1 MKRIAIIILCLLCS
15 LSVAFGSVTV
25 KQDKKGNIWVASDGK
40 GTVSLFWIPAISEWP
55 SEGWQIERI
64 SGGKATVIAKKIMPG
79 LDEEAMK
86 AITTTDAEGIKKFI
100 TKIKKGSFVSDEDKL
115 AGVVFSLKAAT
126 DIMFGKAMGLR
137 FIDNN
142 AGSGPISYRLTAL
155 NASGRAGT
163 VLQSITVDGSK
174 QTELPEQIKELK
186 AILDNDSVILSWS
199 NPTQNKVIPVIAYYI
214 ERSAG
219 DLKDI
224 LTPQPL
230 LIGLKSDKKSSPVYL
245 DKKPPV
251 EVELIYS
258 VSTVDL
264 FGRKSAPVQV
274 RIFIPDKNALMPPTQ
289 VIAKAGDGYVDI
301 SWKKNS
307 SQLTTGYIVERSMLY
322 NGPYENL
329 TTRALKRDEEKY
341 RDKEVMGG
349 STYYYRIRSVDS
361 RGDIGNP
368 SFAVMAQPRS
378 EEYPPA
384 PENLKA
390 HIGNTRIR
398 LTWDSVNFPVAGY
411 FIYKKVEGSD
421 NWTQMNERLTPET
434 LYDIPFGEHNGGKF
448 NFRITAVGFDSKESK
463 PSRHVEVILPDNLP
477 PNTPH
482 IRAVSG
488 AGGKAVIDFVP
499 ANPETDTD
507 QFLILR
513 SGTDREIGVVIGDPL
528 PLNARRFEDPFVEP
542 GQVYWYRIVAV
553 DRAGNRSEPSKPV
566 VIQIGTPDIPTP
578 KKPEVEVV
586 TSPFRH
592 VKITFETPPFGLS
605 VIVQSRKE
613 GNQNWKTVTGPVS
626 DIKEAVDPNLVDKGK
641 IQYRIVYRSA
651 NGVVGKPS
659 EVVEIDM
666 K

>member
-1 MKRIAIIILCLLCS
+1 MKRIAIIILFLFCS
-15 LSVAFGSVTV
+15 VSIALGSVTV
-25 KQDKKGNIWVASDGK
+25 KQDKNNIWVASDGK

-55 SEGWQIERI
+55 SGGWQIERL
-64 SGGKATVIAKKIMPG
+64 SGGKATVIAKNIMPG

-100 TKIKKGSFVSDEDKL
+100 SKIKTGSLVSDEDKL
-115 AGVVFSLKAAT
+115 AGVVFSIKAAT
-126 DIMFGKAMGLR
+126 DIMFGRAMGLR
-137 FIDNN
+137 FIDNS
-142 AGSGPISYRLTAL
+142 AGSGPVSYRLTAFS
-155 NASGRAGT
+155 ASGKAGK
-163 VLQSITVDGSK
+163 VLQSIIVDGSK
-174 QTELPEQIKELK
+174 PTALPEQIKELK
-186 AILDNDSVILSWS
+186 AIQDNEAVILSWS
-199 NPTQNKVIPVIAYYI
+199 TPAQNKDIPVIAYYI
-214 ERSAG
+214 ERSAET
-219 DLKDI
+219 LKEI

-230 LIGLKSDKKSSPVYL
+230 LIALKSDKKSSPVYF

-251 EVELIYS
+251 DVELIYS

-264 FGRKSAPVQV
+264 FGRKSPPVQV
-274 RIFIPDKNALMPPTQ
+274 RIFNPDKTALMPPTQ
-289 VIAKAGDGYVDI
+289 LIANAGDGYVDI
-301 SWKKNS
+301 SWKRNS
-307 SQLTTGYIVERSMLY
+307 SQLTTGYILERSMLY
-322 NGPYENL
+322 GGPYENL
-329 TTRALKRDEEKY
+329 TPRGLKRDEEKY
-341 RDKEVMGG
+341 RDKAVMGG

-361 RGDIGNP
+361 RGNIGNP

-378 EEYPPA
+378 EDYPPA

-398 LTWDSVNFPVAGY
+398 LTLDSVNFPVAGY

-434 LYDIPFGEHNGGKF
+434 LYDIPFGEHNGANF
-448 NFRITAVGFDSKESK
+448 SFRITAVGFDSKESK

-488 AGGKAVIDFVP
+488 AGGKAVIEFVP
-499 ANPETDTD
+499 ANPEDDTE
-507 QFLILR
+507 QFLVLR
-513 SGTDREIGVVIGDPL
+513 SGTDKEIGVVIGDPL
-528 PLNARRFEDPFVEP
+528 PSKARRFEDPFVDA
-542 GQVYWYRIVAV
+542 GQAYWYRIAAV
-553 DRAGNRSEPSKPV
+553 DKAGNRSEPSKPV
-566 VIQIGTPDIPTP
+566 VVQIGTPDIPTP
-578 KKPEVEVV
+578 KKPEVELV

-592 VKITFETPPFGLS
+592 VKITFEAPPFGLS

-613 GNQNWKTVTGPVS
+613 SIQNWKTVTGPVS
-626 DIKEAVDPNLVDKGK
+626 DIKEAVDPNPSDKGK

-659 EVVEIDM
+659 EVAEIDI